1 LTRGVER
8 SFEMTKK
15 RETKSK
21 AKGVKKL
28 KLRRETLKDLD
39 SKAVRSVKGGA
50 VNRAGGTWLKNC

>member
-1 LTRGVER
+1 
-8 SFEMTKK
+8 MTKK

-39 SKAVRSVKGGA
+39 SKAVRAVKGGA